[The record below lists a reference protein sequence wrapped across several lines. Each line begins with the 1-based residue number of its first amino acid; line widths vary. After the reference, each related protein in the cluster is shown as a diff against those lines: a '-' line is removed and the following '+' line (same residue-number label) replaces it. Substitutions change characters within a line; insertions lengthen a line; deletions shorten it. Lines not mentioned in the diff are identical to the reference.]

1 MTVLLAFDDATVSLE
16 GLLGDE
22 GTPEEQELVAQLRD
36 DGMVREW
43 QPPPIEPPEAEVG
56 VELMA
61 VLAARSGGATS
72 LDLGLLESVDVAGLE
87 DVHDQLAYLRRC
99 DRLTAL
105 VASLRA
111 RAVVALAGEQPSG
124 AYLPEVHLEHELAV
138 ASTSSRHAAG
148 RAIEQGRA
156 LATTFPRFAAVLATG
171 EVMPG
176 HVAVLVESTR
186 AVTDADALAAIDA
199 AATRR
204 GPGKTLADF
213 RRIVATL
220 IARHDPAAAER
231 TTRAREQ
238 RRVTARP
245 LDDGLGF
252 LGLVHDW
259 SVVKAIHDTVT
270 HDAKT
275 MQAQRRA
282 ALAQETAR
290 EQAALTGAFD
300 AEAEELATAAGQAA
314 ALTVAGLDP
323 DDARLDACRADA
335 LAARLLAAPL
345 GDTDDTTDSRLWSRD
360 TGAVIEVQLVIDL
373 QTLRGECDN
382 PCLLDGAPLP
392 AQLGRDLA
400 GYAKAFRRM
409 VTDPVDGHL
418 LDYGTRT
425 YLPQPLRTYVLA
437 RDGGC
442 RAPGC
447 GVRHP
452 SRVQLDHAVEFPHGP
467 STPGNTGSLC
477 TTCHQL
483 KTDRRIDPTDSRA
496 DGSATWVTAWGQ
508 TVWIPPR
515 SYLPDVEPAPPPL
528 EAPPF

>member
-1 MTVLLAFDDATVSLE
+1 MAAIVSKN
-16 GLLGDE
+16 
-22 GTPEEQELVAQLRD
+22 R
-36 DGMVREW
+36 R
-43 QPPPIEPPEAEVG
+43 
-56 VELMA
+56 
-61 VLAARSGGATS
+61 VLAALGTSAAFLSLAAPVLAQDWHGRDRGEHRASSDGNPGAPGNARSWGGAPSERGQGGNDRAAQDDWRSRGSGRTPQGASPPAPSGGTAPTLPVRNPS
-72 LDLGLLESVDVAGLE
+72 YVDP
-87 DVHDQLAYLRRC
+87 RR
-99 DRLTAL
+99 
-105 VASLRA
+105 
-111 RAVVALAGEQPSG
+111 
-124 AYLPEVHLEHELAV
+124 
-138 ASTSSRHAAG
+138 
-148 RAIEQGRA
+148 
-156 LATTFPRFAAVLATG
+156 
-171 EVMPG
+171 
-176 HVAVLVESTR
+176 
-186 AVTDADALAAIDA
+186 
-199 AATRR
+199 
-204 GPGKTLADF
+204 
-213 RRIVATL
+213 
-220 IARHDPAAAER
+220 
-231 TTRAREQ
+231 
-238 RRVTARP
+238 
-245 LDDGLGF
+245 DGSYG
-252 LGLVHDW
+252 
-259 SVVKAIHDTVT
+259 
-270 HDAKT
+270 
-275 MQAQRRA
+275 
-282 ALAQETAR
+282 
-290 EQAALTGAFD
+290 
-300 AEAEELATAAGQAA
+300 ATAAGQAA
-314 ALTVAGLDP
+314 ALIVAGTDP

-345 GDTDDTTDSRLWSRD
+345 GDTDDATDSRLWSRD
-360 TGAVIEVQLVIDL
+360 TGAGIEVQLVIDL

-483 KTDRRIDPTDSRA
+483 KTDRRIDLTDSRA